1 MNCIYTHRNYWKC
14 LQVHKTYEVE
24 ELSGNEAE
32 DLHVV
37 EQKFI
42 GSAEPPPERFE
53 TRNCYPVQNTERLTE
68 IAIRLQQLRFITNL
82 SAAPNRVCYVYDS
95 QMAEHRNL
103 FEEWV
108 IEFWSIILLEIAS
121 FEIKIILCVLDT
133 TSDRNV

>member
-24 ELSGNEAE
+24 ELNSNTAE

-42 GSAEPPPERFE
+42 GSAEPTPERFE

-68 IAIRLQQLRFITNL
+68 IAIRLQQLRITTNL

-103 FEEWV
+103 FEE
-108 IEFWSIILLEIAS
+108 
-121 FEIKIILCVLDT
+121 
-133 TSDRNV
+133 